1 MVSSGNGKGPEI
13 VEEHIVCENWQLSD
27 VQNPSTEFH
36 SLEQINRSDHNLP
49 SPAELQ
55 QRNVEQQSD
64 ETSTSSPP
72 PRMQRFMKWLRKPF
86 NMVAFLFTVFV
97 LVLALLSLLIS
108 KGVLNAILPEKST
121 RDVWTE
127 ALNQFRNAIVTIVC
141 LYQHPLMFRHL
152 VLLCRWRERDAYKL
166 RKLYCKNGAPE
177 PHDRDHI
184 AVVVVLIHIGCFVQY
199 AICALTWGYKRS
211 ERPGG
216 WISALNWVA
225 NVSGV
230 VAIIYYARSPLR
242 RDHDSEEDDEEAQE
256 RRKVMDD
263 ERFTLVP
270 RNGTQRGAVEK
281 APKWR
286 GGLFDM
292 REDLKG
298 ACLSAFCTSCV
309 FGWNMERLGFGD
321 VYCQT
326 MTFILFHLSPFLV
339 FNLAAIRNPN
349 HSVRITFCVFGALLS
364 ILGFLYGGAGRILM
378 RKRFSLPGSN
388 CCFGKPNIADC
399 LQWLCCC
406 CCSLAQ
412 EVRTVDFYDIVL
424 ESEENHGRNQGNENE
439 NGDLTTLRAEEFRGF
454 SKLQPAMR
462 PPVSSKM
469 QKEDDNVNLRRP
481 NNSFIRQSY
490 ENQDDLGNGIGNLVI
505 RGVMHVKNKIAPEPA
520 ITEEGE
526 GSRHWLLSLE
536 NPLRRSNKDM
546 QNFNPT
552 DDNEA
557 FNPSR
562 LQQIMDHEQRDENL
576 TSVPPSEL
584 HKFKK
589 WLRDPFSMALLVIRM

>member
-1 MVSSGNGKGPEI
+1 MVSSSNGEGPEI
-13 VEEHIVCENWQLSD
+13 VEVHIVCENWLLSD

-55 QRNVEQQSD
+55 QRNAEQQSK
-64 ETSTSSPP
+64 ETLTSSP

-86 NMVAFLFTVFV
+86 NMVAFLLTVFV
-97 LVLALLSLLIS
+97 LVLALLSQLIS

-152 VLLCRWRERDAYKL
+152 VLLCRWRERDAYEL
-166 RKLYCKNGAPE
+166 RKLYCKNGAAK
-177 PHDRDHI
+177 PHDRAHI
-184 AVVVVLIHIGCFVQY
+184 AVVVILIHTGCFVQY

-216 WISALNWVA
+216 WINALNWVA
-225 NVSGV
+225 DVSGV
-230 VAIIYYARSPLR
+230 VAIIYYVRSPLR
-242 RDHDSEEDDEEAQE
+242 KDNDSEEDDEEAQE

-263 ERFTLVP
+263 KRFTLVP
-270 RNGTQRGAVEK
+270 RNGARRGAVEK

-298 ACLSAFCTSCV
+298 ACLSTFCTSCV

-326 MTFILFHLSPFLV
+326 MTFILFNLSPFLV

-349 HSVRITFCVFGALLS
+349 HSVRIAFCVFGALFS
-364 ILGFLYGGAGRILM
+364 VLGLLYGGAWRILM

-388 CCFGKPNIADC
+388 WCFGKPNIADC

-406 CCSLAQ
+406 WCSLAQ

-424 ESEENHGRNQGNENE
+424 ESEENFGRNQGNENGHLPLAPLLHEAAATHFGAYHSSLMITE
-439 NGDLTTLRAEEFRGF
+439 NGDLTTLSAEEFRGF
-454 SKLQPAMR
+454 SKLQPATR
-462 PPVSSKM
+462 PPISSKM
-469 QKEDDNVNLRRP
+469 QKEDDNVNL
-481 NNSFIRQSY
+481 
-490 ENQDDLGNGIGNLVI
+490 
-505 RGVMHVKNKIAPEPA
+505 
-520 ITEEGE
+520 
-526 GSRHWLLSLE
+526 
-536 NPLRRSNKDM
+536 
-546 QNFNPT
+546 
-552 DDNEA
+552 
-557 FNPSR
+557 
-562 LQQIMDHEQRDENL
+562 
-576 TSVPPSEL
+576 
-584 HKFKK
+584 
-589 WLRDPFSMALLVIRM
+589 